1 MNCQQVQDLMPL
13 YVGGELQESCVRPV
27 AAHLQNCETCSGV
40 AHEYRETRLL
50 LQTFVPPAFTGDLYA
65 EMRQGVWE
73 KIEKKS
79 TGPAFFGIVG
89 HLFPPRLAWGLATA
103 VLIAASVVGISVMSR
118 RSAAPQ
124 PVVSRQPPKNQTT
137 QDDKLS
143 ISSQN
148 DPFTDPSLVSSRSN
162 SRRTSVPQLYVRQKR
177 KTIPDHVNLPA
188 VSTVAAV
195 SPTANSAPEA
205 NDLREPSNGS
215 SDASQTPLR
224 MEIQT
229 KNPNIRI
236 IWFAPRD
243 AKSSSPNS
251 RGT

>member
-13 YVGGELQESCVRPV
+13 YVGGDLEERRVRLVV
-27 AAHLQNCETCSGV
+27 AHVQTCETCSDV
-40 AHEYRETRLL
+40 AREYRETRQL
-50 LQTFVPPAFTGDLYA
+50 LQTFVPPAFSDDFYA
-65 EMRQGVWE
+65 DMRQGVWE
-73 KIEKKS
+73 NIEKKS
-79 TGPAFFGIVG
+79 ASPAFSSVIG
-89 HLFPPRLAWGLATA
+89 HLFRPRLAWALATA
-103 VLIAASVVGISVMSR
+103 ALIAVSVVGVYVISR

-124 PVVSRQPPKNQTT
+124 PVVSHQPPKNQTT
-137 QDDKLS
+137 PDDKLS
-143 ISSQN
+143 ISSQH
-148 DPFTDPSLVSSRSN
+148 DTSAAPSLASSGSN

-177 KTIPDHVNLPA
+177 KMIPDRVNLPA

-195 SPTANSAPEA
+195 SPPAISAPEA
-205 NDLREPSNGS
+205 NDLRQPSNGS
-215 SDASQTPLR
+215 SDASHAPLR

-229 KNPNIRI
+229 KNSNIRI